1 MVELLELVAATSW
14 FWTFSIGFL
23 ISIVGSI
30 AVLFCP
36 VIWWLLPLYA
46 AWIWYDRK
54 TCERG
59 GRPITLV
66 RQSIWWQLMRYYFKH
81 QLVRD
86 ENATFDSKRNYLFAC
101 FPHGMLPVGTFASF
115 VDGYHQVFPNHR
127 PYTTVLSIQFWMPVI
142 RELFLSVGAVS
153 VSAPSIKYLLNN
165 EKGGNIVSILIG
177 GADESKYSKPGK
189 YKIILN
195 KRKGFVKMALQTGS
209 PLVPVI
215 SFGETDVFDQLDFP
229 GFGFLR
235 DLVKNTL
242 QIGLVIPKGTYLVC
256 PNRVRVS
263 TVVGRPI
270 DVEKTDNP
278 TSEQIDKLHQEFVDG
293 IKKLFEEYK
302 GNYVKEPEKT
312 FLEIV

>member
-1 MVELLELVAATSW
+1 NIFRNQSTHIKPPSMIELLELVAATSW

-30 AVLFCP
+30 A
-36 VIWWLLPLYA
+36 
-46 AWIWYDRK
+46 IWYDRK

-115 VDGYHQVFPNHR
+115 VDGYHQ
-127 PYTTVLSIQFWMPVI
+127 FWMPVI
-142 RELFLSVGAVS
+142 RELFFVGGGGLGVGALHQI
-153 VSAPSIKYLLNN
+153 PPEQRERGKYRVDLDR
-165 EKGGNIVSILIG
+165 

-215 SFGETDVFDQLDFP
+215 SFGETDVLDQLDFP

-242 QIGLVIPKGTYLVC
+242 QIWLVIPKGTYLVC

-278 TSEQIDKLHQEFVDG
+278 TSEQIDKLHQEFADG
-293 IKKLFEEYK
+293 IKKLFESTK
-302 GNYVKEPEKT
+302 AIT
-312 FLEIV
+312 